1 MAGTFLLSST
11 SWHKYSIFPPPVYF
25 LGSGR
30 DKVHMVPLLSVAVPR
45 EYCAMLGTCSACP
58 SFFESEKRAN
68 VWKAQKPP
76 HRFQWLPS
84 NSRSKV
90 AFLVWPCSIVYLL
103 VVEGEAFQGGSRS
116 KATKWG
122 GGRRLTESL
131 LWIVSCLWK
140 LNVICVRRSDF
151 MIFICDGSR
160 ENVDQERGGER
171 WYVCNRER
179 ERTWVT

>member
-84 NSRSKV
+84 NSGPKV

-103 VVEGEAFQGGSRS
+103 VVEGEAFQGGLRS

-122 GGRRLTESL
+122 GGKTVDRVSFMDRLMSMEAKCHL
-131 LWIVSCLWK
+131 RQAIWFHDIYLWRK
-140 LNVICVRRSDF
+140 
-151 MIFICDGSR
+151 
-160 ENVDQERGGER
+160 
-171 WYVCNRER
+171 
-179 ERTWVT
+179 